1 MILYNVIVGVSNY
14 GSKEFKHQITLL
26 EIEAKETK
34 SSYVWEGR
42 RLAKED
48 VGVLKLIHNSD
59 RDVSYRIFAMPDD
72 LEDAKKRALEAL
84 KEKISEKVALYQ
96 TYQKMVLE
104 EKPSVVEFKDE
115 LAELRKRQKG
125 GRLN

>member
-14 GSKEFKHQITLL
+14 GSKDFKHQITFL

-42 RLAKED
+42 RLAKEE

-59 RDVSYRIFAMPDD
+59 RDVSYRIFALPDD
-72 LEDAKKRALEAL
+72 LEGAKKRALEAL

-96 TYQKMVLE
+96 RYQEMILE
-104 EKPSVVEFKDE
+104 DNPSVVEFKDE
-115 LAELRKRQKG
+115 LAELRKGKKG
-125 GRLN
+125 EG